1 MLKFPKNNSK
11 SPNVL
16 HLANHRYKK
25 SNKDKLTK
33 EYLLVRTQPA
43 HIDCL
48 IFLGEAQLEVNDG
61 SGTLALVGRR
71 KHPVT
76 GLQGRLS
83 PHMPT
88 STLRHFE
95 MGRWR
100 HQHAWWTILI
110 IRQVS
115 ATSSSAIFSS
125 GTAHRRMKGERGEA
139 GDISENT

>member
-33 EYLLVRTQPA
+33 EYVRKKRVGKENIDPLLMR
-43 HIDCL
+43 
-48 IFLGEAQLEVNDG
+48 EATEYHDTKQ
-61 SGTLALVGRR
+61 SRR

-100 HQHAWWTILI
+100 HQHAWWTIPI